1 MSTQELEDKHADIR
15 FQPLNYDEFYEIKH
29 TKLSVEFAI
38 SILEGVPKFSNVAQ
52 MLLYTN
58 NKTQELKKYLDE
70 NI

>member
-1 MSTQELEDKHADIR
+1 MNIRELESKHFNIPE
-15 FQPLNYDEFYEIKH
+15 QNCNNTKQH

-58 NKTQELKKYLDE
+58 NKIQELKKYLDE